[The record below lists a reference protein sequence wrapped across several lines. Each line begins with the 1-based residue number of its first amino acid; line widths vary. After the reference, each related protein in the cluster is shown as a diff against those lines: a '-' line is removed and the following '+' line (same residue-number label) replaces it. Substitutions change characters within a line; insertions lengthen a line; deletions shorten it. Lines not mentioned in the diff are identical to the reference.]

1 MWLCLLLKKTAAVS
15 WVGCCPIRQCGVGGP
30 LHVIVCATVDWWP
43 GWGGADFSRVF
54 STLSEIG
61 PSLKYSDCNV
71 WRMLFT
77 GVDKLQRLV
86 GRWECCLAE
95 NKAQWRQRALDG
107 QYTHCHS
114 IITYI
119 VCRTL
124 LTITVTMSAHKLHLL
139 VSAPTEFTLLYFVC
153 IGGEKWSL
161 SSVFKTKLLRGCL
174 K

>member
-1 MWLCLLLKKTAAVS
+1 
-15 WVGCCPIRQCGVGGP
+15 VGGP
-30 LHVIVCATVDWWP
+30 LHVIICAIPSIGGLV
-43 GWGGADFSRVF
+43 GGGADFSRVF
-54 STLSEIG
+54 SPLSEIG
-61 PSLKYSDCNV
+61 ASLKYSDCNV

-124 LTITVTMSAHKLHLL
+124 LTVTVTMSAQKLHLL
-139 VSAPTEFTLLYFVC
+139 VSASTEFTLLDFVS

-161 SSVFKTKLLRGCL
+161 SSVFKTKFLRGCL